1 METFTE
7 KIVRMIQAIPSGKVA
22 TYGQIAALAGNS
34 RGARQVARVLH
45 SMSEKYELP
54 WHRVINAK
62 GQIVISD
69 GNLQKELLEQEGVA
83 VDGKLRVDLKKYRWD
98 AEVLEMDMDWIN
110 G

>member
-54 WHRVINAK
+54 WHRVINVK

-98 AEVLEMDMDWIN
+98 AEVLEMDMDWLN